1 MVIQLVI
8 RTFFIY
14 IVVVITMRI
23 MGKRQIGELQPF
35 EFAIAV
41 MISDLAAIPL
51 ADESKD
57 IYHAVVPIA
66 VLVVCQLSISFL
78 SIKGVRIR
86 EIICGKPVV
95 LVRDGK
101 ILEKNMRREMY
112 TINDLL
118 EQLRF
123 NSIQSVND
131 VEYGIL
137 ETNGQLSVLLKPN
150 KRALTPEDLNMSPPP
165 ESFDH
170 DIIIDGKL
178 IGRTLERFHIKR
190 EWVDNALKE
199 HGINDYKQ
207 VFYASVDNN
216 LKLFVQKKGE
226 YLE

>member
-1 MVIQLVI
+1 MVIQLI
-8 RTFFIY
+8 FRTFFIY
-14 IVVVITMRI
+14 ILVVITMRI

-51 ADESKD
+51 SDEDKD
-57 IYHAVVPIA
+57 LYHAVVPIA
-66 VLVVCQLSISFL
+66 VLVICQLSISFL

-86 EIICGKPVV
+86 EIVCGKPIV
-95 LVRDGK
+95 LIRDGK
-101 ILEKNMRREMY
+101 ILEKNMRKEMY

-150 KRALTPEDLNMSPPP
+150 KRALTPEDLNMNPPA
-165 ESFDH
+165 ESFDY

-178 IGRTLERFHIKR
+178 IGRTLERLNLKR

-199 HGINDYKQ
+199 YGINDYKQ

-216 LKLFVQKKGE
+216 LRLFVQKKGE